1 MQGTSMSSPF
11 AAGAVALMLQANPD
25 LTSVEARDILIETAT
40 KDDKVNNAKVP
51 VQWGAGKINVLEAVK
66 KAYELGSG
74 VEDVVADADNKVFVS
89 TVAQNQFEVTYIGAG
104 EVNATLYSIAGQAVV
119 NVSAQGETAVVD
131 ASTIA
136 SGVYVLTVEADGA
149 KYTTKVVVK

>member
-1 MQGTSMSSPF
+1 MT
-11 AAGAVALMLQANPD
+11 
-25 LTSVEARDILIETAT
+25 T
-40 KDDKVNNAKVP
+40 DKVNNAKFP

-74 VEDVVADADNKVFVS
+74 VEDVVADADKNVIVS
-89 TVAQNQFEVTYIGAG
+89 TVAQNQFEVTYIGAS

-136 SGVYVLTVEADGA
+136 SGVYVLAVEADGA